1 MTLRDYIKPIHDR
14 AEHHPLAQ
22 SMVNGTISAAAY
34 ADLLANLLLA
44 YGDVESKAR
53 RVGWIKQLGGIS
65 RFSRML
71 EDLVELTSE
80 HNLETTIYH
89 DFIAEYCDRVWHQSK
104 AATLAHIYVHYM
116 GDMFGGQMLKD
127 KLPGKCRRYEFDGR
141 KDLIAKIRD
150 NLKHDEAEM
159 QEAVAAFN
167 FVIGLYD
174 HIAKKHNIH

>member
-1 MTLRDYIKPIHDR
+1 
-14 AEHHPLAQ
+14 
-22 SMVNGTISAAAY
+22 
-34 ADLLANLLLA
+34 
-44 YGDVESKAR
+44 
-53 RVGWIKQLGGIS
+53 
-65 RFSRML
+65 
-71 EDLVELTSE
+71 
-80 HNLETTIYH
+80 
-89 DFIAEYCDRVWHQSK
+89 
-104 AATLAHIYVHYM
+104 M

-174 HIAKKHNIH
+174 HIAEKHNIH